1 MGVGN
6 GTSAGVGLFVLAR
19 VGEAVVIMLL
29 MRNRGRV
36 MVWVQEVHIYVK
48 MGGKGLIFTF

>member
-19 VGEAVVIMLL
+19 VGEAV
-29 MRNRGRV
+29 GSCYYAADEE
-36 MVWVQEVHIYVK
+36 Q
-48 MGGKGLIFTF
+48 GKGDGLGAGGTYLC